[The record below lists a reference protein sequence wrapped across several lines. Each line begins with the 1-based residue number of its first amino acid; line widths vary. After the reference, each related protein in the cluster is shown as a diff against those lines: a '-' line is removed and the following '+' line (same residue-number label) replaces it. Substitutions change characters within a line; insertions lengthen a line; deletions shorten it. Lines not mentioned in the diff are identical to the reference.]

1 MKLKNVKL
9 ILLDVDGVL
18 IDSKLNMSKSW
29 NKLINENMF
38 HVHFQN
44 ILKE

>member
-1 MKLKNVKL
+1 MKLKNIKL
-9 ILLDVDGVL
+9 MLLDVDGVL
-18 IDSKLNMSKSW
+18 IDSKLNMNKSW
-29 NKLINENMF
+29 NKLIMKNMF